1 MTIGT
6 ATTTTLTAD
15 TAITAMALDWL
26 RGALAAVRAGACPMC
41 ERLIEGHSRMLCGS
55 GDCRAH
61 ARMIPVAL
69 MERVRAEYQRA
80 VTA

>member
-6 ATTTTLTAD
+6 ATTTLTAD
-15 TAITAMALDWL
+15 ATIIAMAIDWL
-26 RGALAAVRAGACPMC
+26 RGALAAVQAGACPMC
-41 ERLIEGHSRMLCGS
+41 ERLIEGRSRMLCGS